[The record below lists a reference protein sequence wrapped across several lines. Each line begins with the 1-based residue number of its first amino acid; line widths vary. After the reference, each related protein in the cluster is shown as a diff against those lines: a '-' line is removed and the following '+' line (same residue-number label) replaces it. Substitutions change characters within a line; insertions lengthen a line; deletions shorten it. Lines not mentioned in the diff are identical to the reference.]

1 MPRRRKRARFEQLT
15 EFERGRIIGL
25 REAGLSYRAVAS
37 RVQRNSSTVMRVWK
51 QWTDE
56 CRTTRKSG
64 SGPRNVTSARD
75 DRHLVRM
82 ARTDRTA
89 SSRQLAALWS
99 IATGVS
105 LCASS
110 IRRRLLQCG
119 LRARTPLYRI
129 PLTHDHRRLRLQWA
143 NQHRDW
149 RADWQHVVFSDES
162 RFNLWYHDGRIRVRR
177 YAGERHLPECIIE
190 RHSGRTPGVMVWG
203 AIAYHRRSQLL
214 RIVGNLNSNRYI
226 REVLQ
231 PEAVPFLQSLPGAVF
246 QQDNA
251 RPHTARIVKSFFAAQ
266 QVQLLPWPACS
277 PDMSPIEHVW
287 DVIGRRLARDP
298 RPVASADE
306 LWLLPQREMANNQS
320 VRRHLDAFTRGRI
333 IGKLEEGRSVTSV
346 AAEFG
351 IAHSIVS
358 RLWRQFQTTG
368 TAIRGFSSGRPRGT
382 TPADDRYIALQA
394 RRNRRQTAGEIARH
408 TTQATGRPISRFT
421 VARRLHGGGLFAR
434 RPVRCVPLTPAHRRR
449 RSLWCREHRN
459 WRDNEW
465 GRVLFTDESRFS
477 LSCDSRHIHIWTERG
492 TRNNPFNIIKRD
504 CFGGRGV
511 LVRADIMLGSRT
523 DLHISQG
530 GSSPGTAIVTRFECL
545 YFCKHRLRVWLIS
558 DNFIFQS
565 KYLYFSKYRLLIN
578 CIFLSFVFG
587 IWGSEN
593 PHEYREAQRDFPKVN
608 VWCGLMHD
616 RVTRPFFFYR
626 KDGVI
631 SRIHRHVGKLRIST
645 TRRASAACLFA
656 TRWLQQ
662 PHWGTIVRSSLND
675 HFIGRWIGRGGPI
688 PWPPR
693 SPDISPLDF
702 LFWGFVKDNVYRRRV
717 SNIDDLKARITTA
730 IASVDADMLSG
741 TWREI
746 DILRATKG
754 THVEVH

>member
-306 LWLLPQREMANNQS
+306 LWNIKEAAKEIMTLKEKYSLWCFCGWYLAASWPYIPEWLS
-320 VRRHLDAFTRGRI
+320 VCLSIDTAL
-333 IGKLEEGRSVTSV
+333 KLNSGL
-346 AAEFG
+346 
-351 IAHSIVS
+351 HSKSMKKIEAS
-358 RLWRQFQTTG
+358 
-368 TAIRGFSSGRPRGT
+368 FS
-382 TPADDRYIALQA
+382 
-394 RRNRRQTAGEIARH
+394 GEIA
-408 TTQATGRPISRFT
+408 TYSALE
-421 VARRLHGGGLFAR
+421 VAVFNK
-434 RPVRCVPLTPAHRRR
+434 
-449 RSLWCREHRN
+449 RE
-459 WRDNEW
+459 
-465 GRVLFTDESRFS
+465 
-477 LSCDSRHIHIWTERG
+477 
-492 TRNNPFNIIKRD
+492 
-504 CFGGRGV
+504 
-511 LVRADIMLGSRT
+511 
-523 DLHISQG
+523 
-530 GSSPGTAIVTRFECL
+530 
-545 YFCKHRLRVWLIS
+545 
-558 DNFIFQS
+558 
-565 KYLYFSKYRLLIN
+565 
-578 CIFLSFVFG
+578 
-587 IWGSEN
+587 
-593 PHEYREAQRDFPKVN
+593 N
-608 VWCGLMHD
+608 V
-616 RVTRPFFFYR
+616 
-626 KDGVI
+626 I
-631 SRIHRHVGKLRIST
+631 
-645 TRRASAACLFA
+645 
-656 TRWLQQ
+656 
-662 PHWGTIVRSSLND
+662 
-675 HFIGRWIGRGGPI
+675 
-688 PWPPR
+688 
-693 SPDISPLDF
+693 
-702 LFWGFVKDNVYRRRV
+702 
-717 SNIDDLKARITTA
+717 
-730 IASVDADMLSG
+730 
-741 TWREI
+741 
-746 DILRATKG
+746 
-754 THVEVH
+754 

>member
-306 LWLLPQREMANNQS
+306 LWIV
-320 VRRHLDAFTRGRI
+320 VRRPVAGRQ
-333 IGKLEEGRSVTSV
+333 RVTAS
-346 AAEFG
+346 AE
-351 IAHSIVS
+351 
-358 RLWRQFQTTG
+358 
-368 TAIRGFSSGRPRGT
+368 
-382 TPADDRYIALQA
+382 DRYIAIVA
-394 RRNRRQTAGEIARH
+394 KRNRRTTSTRVTSMVTASIGKAISA
-408 TTQATGRPISRFT
+408 ATVR
-421 VARRLHGGGLFAR
+421 RRLHMSGLYAR
-434 RPVRCVPLTPAHRRR
+434 VSRVCVPLSVQSRGAR
-449 RSLWCREHRN
+449 LQWCRQHVN
-459 WRDNEW
+459 WNVSDW
-465 GRVLFTDESRFS
+465 GDVMLTDESNFA
-477 LSCDSRHIHIWTERG
+477 LEPDD
-492 TRNNPFNIIKRD
+492 KR
-504 CFGGRGV
+504 
-511 LVRADIMLGSRT
+511 I
-523 DLHISQG
+523 
-530 GSSPGTAIVTRFECL
+530 
-545 YFCKHRLRVWLIS
+545 
-558 DNFIFQS
+558 
-565 KYLYFSKYRLLIN
+565 
-578 CIFLSFVFG
+578 
-587 IWGSEN
+587 
-593 PHEYREAQRDFPKVN
+593 
-608 VWCGLMHD
+608 
-616 RVTRPFFFYR
+616 
-626 KDGVI
+626 
-631 SRIHRHVGKLRIST
+631 RI
-645 TRRASAACLFA
+645 
-656 TRWLQQ
+656 
-662 PHWGTIVRSSLND
+662 
-675 HFIGRWIGRGGPI
+675 
-688 PWPPR
+688 
-693 SPDISPLDF
+693 
-702 LFWGFVKDNVYRRRV
+702 
-717 SNIDDLKARITTA
+717 
-730 IASVDADMLSG
+730 
-741 TWREI
+741 
-746 DILRATKG
+746 
-754 THVEVH
+754 

>member
-306 LWLLPQREMANNQS
+306 LWAGNGQQTIANVDQLKPYYSRPDFLTLKDLLQVPGSKPRILISSSPSRDPPATKRIKANNTEESTSKRTQQQPQGS
-320 VRRHLDAFTRGRI
+320 GPARMKKTKERKVSLQQNPAPMGNRKSSWRI
-333 IGKLEEGRSVTSV
+333 IKE
-346 AAEFG
+346 
-351 IAHSIVS
+351 
-358 RLWRQFQTTG
+358 
-368 TAIRGFSSGRPRGT
+368 
-382 TPADDRYIALQA
+382 
-394 RRNRRQTAGEIARH
+394 
-408 TTQATGRPISRFT
+408 
-421 VARRLHGGGLFAR
+421 
-434 RPVRCVPLTPAHRRR
+434 
-449 RSLWCREHRN
+449 
-459 WRDNEW
+459 
-465 GRVLFTDESRFS
+465 
-477 LSCDSRHIHIWTERG
+477 
-492 TRNNPFNIIKRD
+492 NI
-504 CFGGRGV
+504 
-511 LVRADIMLGSRT
+511 
-523 DLHISQG
+523 
-530 GSSPGTAIVTRFECL
+530 
-545 YFCKHRLRVWLIS
+545 
-558 DNFIFQS
+558 
-565 KYLYFSKYRLLIN
+565 
-578 CIFLSFVFG
+578 
-587 IWGSEN
+587 
-593 PHEYREAQRDFPKVN
+593 
-608 VWCGLMHD
+608 
-616 RVTRPFFFYR
+616 
-626 KDGVI
+626 
-631 SRIHRHVGKLRIST
+631 
-645 TRRASAACLFA
+645 
-656 TRWLQQ
+656 
-662 PHWGTIVRSSLND
+662 
-675 HFIGRWIGRGGPI
+675 
-688 PWPPR
+688 
-693 SPDISPLDF
+693 
-702 LFWGFVKDNVYRRRV
+702 
-717 SNIDDLKARITTA
+717 
-730 IASVDADMLSG
+730 
-741 TWREI
+741 
-746 DILRATKG
+746 
-754 THVEVH
+754 

>member
-1 MPRRRKRARFEQLT
+1 MDWPTRSLELNSIQHVRD
-15 EFERGRIIGL
+15 
-25 REAGLSYRAVAS
+25 AVAMADS
-37 RVQRNSSTVMRVWK
+37 SHHPPLRALPELKTAFAAGVGSIATDTPQVLPLQHAVMLQVVSHCERNSSTVMRVWK

-306 LWLLPQREMANNQS
+306 LWVRVQTIWNALPQSDIQTLFDSMP
-320 VRRHLDAFTRGRI
+320 RR
-333 IGKLEEGRSVTSV
+333 V
-346 AAEFG
+346 AAL
-351 IAHSIVS
+351 IA
-358 RLWRQFQTTG
+358 
-368 TAIRGFSSGRPRGT
+368 A
-382 TPADDRYIALQA
+382 
-394 RRNRRQTAGEIARH
+394 
-408 TTQATGRPISRFT
+408 
-421 VARRLHGGGLFAR
+421 
-434 RPVRCVPLTPAHRRR
+434 
-449 RSLWCREHRN
+449 
-459 WRDNEW
+459 
-465 GRVLFTDESRFS
+465 
-477 LSCDSRHIHIWTERG
+477 
-492 TRNNPFNIIKRD
+492 
-504 CFGGRGV
+504 
-511 LVRADIMLGSRT
+511 
-523 DLHISQG
+523 
-530 GSSPGTAIVTRFECL
+530 
-545 YFCKHRLRVWLIS
+545 
-558 DNFIFQS
+558 
-565 KYLYFSKYRLLIN
+565 
-578 CIFLSFVFG
+578 
-587 IWGSEN
+587 
-593 PHEYREAQRDFPKVN
+593 
-608 VWCGLMHD
+608 
-616 RVTRPFFFYR
+616 
-626 KDGVI
+626 
-631 SRIHRHVGKLRIST
+631 
-645 TRRASAACLFA
+645 
-656 TRWLQQ
+656 
-662 PHWGTIVRSSLND
+662 
-675 HFIGRWIGRGGPI
+675 RGGH
-688 PWPPR
+688 
-693 SPDISPLDF
+693 
-702 LFWGFVKDNVYRRRV
+702 
-717 SNIDDLKARITTA
+717 
-730 IASVDADMLSG
+730 
-741 TWREI
+741 
-746 DILRATKG
+746 TKY
-754 THVEVH
+754 

>member
-306 LWLLPQREMANNQS
+306 LWVRVQTIWNALPQSDIQTLFDSMPQPKMGSKRPLTEKELEYYANLS
-320 VRRHLDAFTRGRI
+320 D
-333 IGKLEEGRSVTSV
+333 S
-346 AAEFG
+346 EFG
-351 IAHSIVS
+351 EIFGEAGDDSSDYEPSENSSDSDDEVVS
-358 RLWRQFQTTG
+358 EPEDEVVPEPG
-368 TAIRGFSSGRPRGT
+368 DNEGNS
-382 TPADDRYIALQA
+382 
-394 RRNRRQTAGEIARH
+394 
-408 TTQATGRPISRFT
+408 QATTSN
-421 VARRLHGGGLFAR
+421 ANDDL
-434 RPVRCVPLTPAHRRR
+434 
-449 RSLWCREHRN
+449 
-459 WRDNEW
+459 
-465 GRVLFTDESRFS
+465 
-477 LSCDSRHIHIWTERG
+477 WTEIQQ
-492 TRNNPFNIIKRD
+492 NPE
-504 CFGGRGV
+504 
-511 LVRADIMLGSRT
+511 L
-523 DLHISQG
+523 
-530 GSSPGTAIVTRFECL
+530 
-545 YFCKHRLRVWLIS
+545 
-558 DNFIFQS
+558 FIFQENVS
-565 KYLYFSKYRLLIN
+565 RTKEGIEATKNRKINKYQMRL
-578 CIFLSFVFG
+578 
-587 IWGSEN
+587 E
-593 PHEYREAQRDFPKVN
+593 K
-608 VWCGLMHD
+608 
-616 RVTRPFFFYR
+616 
-626 KDGVI
+626 
-631 SRIHRHVGKLRIST
+631 
-645 TRRASAACLFA
+645 ACLRA
-656 TRWLQQ
+656 NL
-662 PHWGTIVRSSLND
+662 RS
-675 HFIGRWIGRGGPI
+675 
-688 PWPPR
+688 
-693 SPDISPLDF
+693 
-702 LFWGFVKDNVYRRRV
+702 
-717 SNIDDLKARITTA
+717 
-730 IASVDADMLSG
+730 
-741 TWREI
+741 
-746 DILRATKG
+746 
-754 THVEVH
+754 

>member
-25 REAGLSYRAVAS
+25 REAGLSYRAVSS

-306 LWLLPQREMANNQS
+306 LWELTLRPELL
-320 VRRHLDAFTRGRI
+320 VDG
-333 IGKLEEGRSVTSV
+333 
-346 AAEFG
+346 
-351 IAHSIVS
+351 VS
-358 RLWRQFQTTG
+358 RHDIVQ
-368 TAIRGFSSGRPRGT
+368 
-382 TPADDRYIALQA
+382 
-394 RRNRRQTAGEIARH
+394 
-408 TTQATGRPISRFT
+408 
-421 VARRLHGGGLFAR
+421 
-434 RPVRCVPLTPAHRRR
+434 
-449 RSLWCREHRN
+449 
-459 WRDNEW
+459 
-465 GRVLFTDESRFS
+465 
-477 LSCDSRHIHIWTERG
+477 
-492 TRNNPFNIIKRD
+492 
-504 CFGGRGV
+504 GV
-511 LVRADIMLGSRT
+511 LADCWFLSSCAAVAQRP
-523 DLHISQG
+523 DLMEKVIPSNQPLSG
-530 GSSPGTAIVTRFECL
+530 EGYKGIVTFRFW
-545 YFCKHRLRVWLIS
+545 R
-558 DNFIFQS
+558 
-565 KYLYFSKYRLLIN
+565 
-578 CIFLSFVFG
+578 FG
-587 IWGSEN
+587 
-593 PHEYREAQRDFPKVN
+593 
-608 VWCGLMHD
+608 
-616 RVTRPFFFYR
+616 
-626 KDGVI
+626 
-631 SRIHRHVGKLRIST
+631 
-645 TRRASAACLFA
+645 
-656 TRWLQQ
+656 
-662 PHWGTIVRSSLND
+662 HWIT
-675 HFIGRWIGRGGPI
+675 
-688 PWPPR
+688 
-693 SPDISPLDF
+693 
-702 LFWGFVKDNVYRRRV
+702 VY
-717 SNIDDLKARITTA
+717 IDDLLPTKKRKLIFSRSSEPREFWVSLLEKAYA
-730 IASVDADMLSG
+730 
-741 TWREI
+741 
-746 DILRATKG
+746 
-754 THVEVH
+754 